1 MKLSEKTSA
10 NRKPTSPKTPPQ
22 AVIIAGPNGSGKST
36 CAAMLLTPTMPFIN
50 ADMIAA
56 EISGKP
62 GTPGDVNA
70 GRLLIQRL
78 EELERLGSDFAF
90 ETTLATKILAERVK
104 RWKDNGYQVHLLY
117 FWLPSPDMAV
127 ERVAQRVRT
136 GGHNVPETTIR
147 RRYVSGLSLL
157 FSTYIPLVDVWK
169 IYDNSRGLDPALVAK
184 KNSAGVLTIADE
196 PIWNKLKGSP

>member
-1 MKLSEKTSA
+1 MTKA
-10 NRKPTSPKTPPQ
+10 PPQ

-36 CAAMLLTPTMPFIN
+36 CAAMLLTPTMPFVN
-50 ADMIAA
+50 ADLIAA

-78 EELERLGSDFAF
+78 EGLEKAGSDFAF
-90 ETTLATKILAERVK
+90 ETTLATRILAERVK
-104 RWKDNGYQVHLLY
+104 RWKEVGYQVHLLY

-136 GGHNVPETTIR
+136 GGHNVPEATIR
-147 RRYVSGLSLL
+147 RRYTSGLELL
-157 FSTYIPLVDVWK
+157 FSTYIPLADVWK

-184 KNSAGVLTIADE
+184 QNSIGIRSIADE
-196 PIWNKLKGSP
+196 SIWNKLQGNP

>member
-1 MKLSEKTSA
+1 MTA
-10 NRKPTSPKTPPQ
+10 APPQ

-36 CAAMLLTPTMPFIN
+36 CAAMLLTPTMPFVN

-78 EELERLGSDFAF
+78 EELEKAGSDFAF

-136 GGHNVPETTIR
+136 GGHNVPEATIR
-147 RRYVSGLSLL
+147 RRYASGLELL
-157 FSTYIPLVDVWK
+157 FSTYIPLADVWK

-184 KNSAGVLTIADE
+184 KSSSGVMTIADE
-196 PIWNKLKGSP
+196 PIWNKLQGNL